1 VSALNNRNR
10 KAISGVFSV
19 LLLVIIT
26 FVVGIFLY
34 SFTMGM
40 FSNLTS
46 SSSNSPFSL
55 RIENVNI
62 NDTCMTIY
70 IGNTLNHDVKV
81 TRVYINN
88 QPTQIL
94 SSTAT
99 ILRESTGKVQIL
111 GTYAVGNAYDI
122 KVILDSGNS
131 LVTYARY

>member
-1 VSALNNRNR
+1 VSALNNR
-10 KAISGVFSV
+10 KAVSGVFSV
-19 LLLVIIT
+19 LLLVIII

-40 FSNLTS
+40 FTNLTS

-70 IGNTLNHDVKV
+70 IGNTLNQDVKV
-81 TRVYINN
+81 TRVYINS

-99 ILRESTGKVQIL
+99 IFRESTGKVQVV
-111 GTYAVGNAYDI
+111 GTYSVGNAYDI
-122 KVILDSGNS
+122 KVVFDSGNS
-131 LVTYARY
+131 LITYVRY

>member
-1 VSALNNRNR
+1 VSELNNR

-111 GTYAVGNAYDI
+111 GTYAVGTAYDI